1 MDVNSKE
8 SGKGDQDIEQLRY
21 MQNAYAEQYEL
32 LGNEIT
38 TLSMAINTVRKDI
51 DLIDNMERVENS
63 TVLFN
68 SQGNIYMNAN
78 VGKVDSV
85 IVYVGANYLIE
96 KSLDEAGSFLKGNL
110 EKQEAGLKK
119 LISERQKIEKEL
131 FDISYKLSSM
141 Q

>member
-8 SGKGDQDIEQLRY
+8 SGNGDQDIEQLRY

>member
-8 SGKGDQDIEQLRY
+8 SGKRDQEIEQLRY

-51 DLIDNMERVENS
+51 DLIENMERVENS

-85 IVYVGANYLIE
+85 IVYVGANYLIA
-96 KSLDEAGSFLKGNL
+96 KSLGEAESFLKRNI
-110 EKQEAGLKK
+110 EKQEAGLKR
-119 LISERQKIEKEL
+119 LIGERQKIEKEL
-131 FDISYKLSSM
+131 FDISYKLSTI